1 MQKLVSIFGVI
12 LAIIGI
18 IGVIAFLLGFPL
30 MVMWNDLMP
39 SIFGLRELSF
49 WEAVELNVMCG
60 ILFGSWS
67 GVKSSK

>member
-1 MQKLVSIFGVI
+1 MKTLVSIFGVI

-39 SIFGLRELSF
+39 SIFGLRKLSF